1 MRVRTAEEK
10 SGGAIGLHFE
20 FALLLLITI
29 IQLLGALMALV
40 SR

>member
-1 MRVRTAEEK
+1 MRVRTGEEK
-10 SGGAIGLHFE
+10 SGGAIGLCIE
-20 FALLLLITI
+20 FALLLLITT